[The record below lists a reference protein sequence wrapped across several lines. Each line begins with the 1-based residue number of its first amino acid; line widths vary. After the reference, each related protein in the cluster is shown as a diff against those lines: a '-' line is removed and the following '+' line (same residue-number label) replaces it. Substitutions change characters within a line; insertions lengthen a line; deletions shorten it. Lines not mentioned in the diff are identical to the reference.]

1 MSGSFGEL
9 ELIVD
14 SAVNVDFETL
24 VQRQSNRE
32 NRIAGLDL
40 TGFTIDKLNQGGYNI
55 QDTILLFL

>member
-32 NRIAGLDL
+32 NSIAGLDL

>member
-14 SAVNVDFETL
+14 SVVNVDFETL
-24 VQRQSNRE
+24 VQKQSNRE

-40 TGFTIDKLNQGGYNI
+40 TGFTIDKLNQGFFTVDI
-55 QDTILLFL
+55 ILLFL

>member
-14 SAVNVDFETL
+14 SVVNVDFETL
-24 VQRQSNRE
+24 VQKQSNRE

-40 TGFTIDKLNQGGYNI
+40 TGFTIDKLNQGYFKVDI
-55 QDTILLFL
+55 ILLFL